1 MLARADGP
9 FNSQWSRRAAST
21 RADSTCTPADHS
33 FVCPLTN
40 AGAAAAVDNAGT
52 AAMTHPQAQRPR
64 RAFRIAALLLL
75 LLLDCAHSAVLLYGR
90 AQEETATTAS
100 AASPSPQPVQVRIN
114 PDGTA
119 SVITPGEAATASGQS
134 IATAA
139 SAQRISSC
147 PGCRTDCRVTFV
159 CALRLVQAFPPA

>member
-1 MLARADGP
+1 
-9 FNSQWSRRAAST
+9 
-21 RADSTCTPADHS
+21 
-33 FVCPLTN
+33 
-40 AGAAAAVDNAGT
+40 
-52 AAMTHPQAQRPR
+52 MTHPQLQRPR

-90 AQEETATTAS
+90 AQEDAATA
-100 AASPSPQPVQVRIN
+100 AASTAPPSAQPVQVRIN

-119 SVITPGEAATASGQS
+119 SVITPGEAAASGQS

-147 PGCRTDCRVTFV
+147 TMV
-159 CALRLVQAFPPA
+159 LS